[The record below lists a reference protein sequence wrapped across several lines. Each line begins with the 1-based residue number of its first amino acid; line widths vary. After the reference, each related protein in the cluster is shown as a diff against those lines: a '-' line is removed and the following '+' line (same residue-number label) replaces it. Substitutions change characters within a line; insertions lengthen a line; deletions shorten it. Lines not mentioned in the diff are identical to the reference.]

1 MGTNPG
7 VRVRDVCGFC
17 SLVSSRT
24 RGGRSAT
31 QSHGFL
37 PALPVSSPAKEDSN
51 RGQGALQGFRGT
63 RRHMLGSGL
72 QGWTL
77 PRHLRWGH
85 VCHVLEVRRRTG
97 RVGHA
102 CRRVSRDQLSRE
114 ASCSG
119 TPTSACFLPTGHGT
133 PVPLRDRHLENVGSG
148 HRSGCGGVDP
158 GPQESRATCTGA
170 FPSHVGSCALAR
182 PGFGGPARCWTVL
195 LLGAACR

>member
-1 MGTNPG
+1 MGFVLWSPRGHG
-7 VRVRDVCGFC
+7 VAGVPPRATGFFRPFLCPHLPRRTATEVRAPCRAFVG
-17 SLVSSRT
+17 
-24 RGGRSAT
+24 
-31 QSHGFL
+31 
-37 PALPVSSPAKEDSN
+37 PED
-51 RGQGALQGFRGT
+51 T
-63 RRHMLGSGL
+63 CWVLGCRAGPC
-72 QGWTL
+72 